1 MKLPFHLSALLLAG
15 VFLVLVGCGGGSEDQ
30 SPAPSP
36 RPSPAAT
43 GQPGRFNGPVTN
55 LIEAPDGSG
64 EIYVAGLFTTYND
77 QPVRPVVRVKQDG
90 TLNPALFSTTR
101 FDRLSIHLIGLPA
114 LPQRRTEAT
123 ICM

>member
-30 SPAPSP
+30 SSAPSTS
-36 RPSPAAT
+36 PSPAAT

-90 TLNPALFSTTR
+90 MLNPVFVL
-101 FDRLSIHLIGLPA
+101 DDSIRPFIDPLNRITSIAPA
-114 LPQRRTEAT
+114 
-123 ICM
+123 